1 MKVPAPRLLAFKF
14 FSQALVIC
22 IFAVSLSHA
31 QTTTAAFQGTVS
43 DATGAVLPAAQVTAS
58 NIDTGLK
65 RTTIANEL
73 GRFVLSELPP
83 GSYEITVSLPGFET
97 LVRKGITL
105 TVGQLATLN
114 LQMKVGGVGE
124 QVVVTGD
131 APIVETSQS
140 AVSGV
145 VEEKRITELP
155 LNGRDF
161 TQLALV
167 EPATVSLRNTGTGEV
182 NRGFGTRMSVAGS
195 RPDQTGWLLD
205 GMNINS
211 NTFFGTPGSAG
222 GGLLGV
228 DGVREFQVLTT
239 NYSSEFG
246 GTSGGVV
253 NMITKSGTNQFH
265 GTVYEFL
272 RNSAL
277 DAAAWEDNA
286 YGNGRAPFKRNQFGF
301 SVGGPIK
308 KDRTFFFGNYEGLRQ
323 PKGITGVAVVPDEN
337 AHNGL
342 VPGPNGGLQQ
352 VKIADSVAGLL
363 KQWPLPNAP
372 GNAGAGVGYLA
383 SSTSQR
389 TTENFFMVRLDHRIS
404 DSQSLFGR
412 FSFDEASQLTPDL
425 IPVDDVTLKTHP
437 RYATVQLVSVWSPK
451 LLTTTRVGMSRNN
464 IELNEVMNVK
474 YPQSGFFLNP
484 NFPIEIQIP
493 GNGLSNFGPDTS
505 NIQQTIQNVFQ
516 LQENISYTTG
526 NHAYKFGV
534 EFEKLDPNLNS
545 GPNNGGMLRWAS
557 ISDFLQD
564 NPLQQLSTSLPGN
577 DPYRSFRQNLFG
589 FYFNDDWKMSSRLT
603 WNLGLRYEPYT
614 APSEKWGR
622 VSVVKDWLTATHYDT
637 GGTMFQAPGNKYFA
651 PRVGFAFDP
660 KGNGKTAIRGGIGV
674 FYIPLT
680 TTVYSRASTR
690 NAPFTGSIQIL
701 PRDAT
706 GKVANFASSLAFAN
720 SIAPQYLTPQFNA
733 TSAPIMVQYRP
744 DASYE
749 MKANLT
755 VEQQIGQDLAVSVG
769 YIGGRGYHL
778 TRTANVNMRYPT
790 IVNGRAFVNGSSPL
804 PNPNLFQGQLVVT
817 DSQSFY
823 NALRLQVK
831 KRLSRNYQY
840 QVSYTWSKSIDDASA
855 GSSNSAYQTEGASS
869 QLWSTKADRGLSAL
883 NQTHNFV
890 VNGLWA
896 LPSPSASKVISSVL
910 GGWQATGIFMMVTGT
925 PFTPV
930 LSGSNVNDNG
940 KPGSGTQLREPEW
953 VGGNRSFSSLTSG
966 TTAGCTFV
974 NGVPGPYVAGRPN
987 SVAPQKLGT
996 PRLWFDPCVFAVP
1009 PTGFYGTAGRGILIG
1024 PGTVN
1029 FDAGLGKNIPLKEEA
1044 HLEFRGDFFNLFNRP
1059 NYADPATGVLN
1070 ANNNSLI
1077 TTAGQITRTVTSS
1090 RQLQFSLKV
1099 VF

>member
-1 MKVPAPRLLAFKF
+1 MSVLRFFLFSFLILVVAAPLGA
-14 FSQALVIC
+14 
-22 IFAVSLSHA
+22 A
-31 QTTTAAFQGTVS
+31 QTTTAAFLGTVMDS
-43 DATGAVLPAAQVTAS
+43 SGAVLPGAQVTAS

-65 RTTIANEL
+65 RTTVSNEE
-73 GRFVLSELPP
+73 GRFLLSELPP
-83 GSYEITVSLPGFET
+83 GSYELTVSLPSFET
-97 LVRKGITL
+97 LVRKGLTL
-105 TVGQLATLN
+105 TVGQQASLTLS
-114 LQMKVGGVGE
+114 LKVGGANE

-140 AVSGV
+140 SVSGV

-167 EPATVSLRNTGTGEV
+167 EPSTVSLRNTGTGEV
-182 NRGFGTRMSVAGS
+182 GRGFGTRMSVAGS

-205 GMNINS
+205 GMKINS

-253 NMITKSGTNQFH
+253 NMVTKSGTNQFH

-286 YGNGRAPFKRNQFGF
+286 YGNGKVPFKRNQFGF

-308 KDRTFFFGNYEGLRQ
+308 KDRTFFFFNYEGLRQ
-323 PKGITGVAVVPDEN
+323 PKGVTNSSVVPDAN

-342 VPGPNGGLQQ
+342 IPGPNGGLQQ
-352 VKIADSVAGLL
+352 VNIAPSVAGLL
-363 KQWPLPNAP
+363 QTWPKPNSP
-372 GNAGAGVGYLA
+372 QNAGPGVGYYV

-389 TTENFFMVRLDHRIS
+389 TTENFYMMRVDHRLS
-404 DSQSLFGR
+404 DSQSIFGR
-412 FSFDEASQLTPDL
+412 FSFDEASQITPDP
-425 IPVDDVTLKTHP
+425 IPVDDVKLETHP
-437 RYATVQLVSVWSPK
+437 RYGTIQLVSVWSPK
-451 LLTTTRVGMSRNN
+451 LLTTTRAGVSRNN
-464 IELNEVMNVK
+464 IGLNETMNVK

-493 GNGLSNFGPDTS
+493 GNGLNNFGPDTS
-505 NIQQTIQNVFQ
+505 NIQQTIQNVYQ
-516 LQENISYTTG
+516 VQENISYTSG

-534 EFEKLDPNLNS
+534 EFEKLDPNFNS

-557 ISDFLQD
+557 LSDFLQD
-564 NPLQQLSTSLPGN
+564 NPLQQLSSSLPGN
-577 DPYRSFRQNLFG
+577 DPYRTFRQNLFG

-637 GGTMFQAPGNKYFA
+637 GGTMFQTPGNKYFA

-660 KGNGKTAIRGGIGV
+660 KGNGKTAIRGGFGV

-690 NAPFTGSIQIL
+690 NAPFSGSIQIQ
-701 PRDAT
+701 PKDAT
-706 GKVANFASSLAFAN
+706 GKVANFASALAFAN

-749 MKANLT
+749 MKANFT

-769 YIGGRGYHL
+769 YVGGRGIHL

-790 IVNGRAFVNGSSPL
+790 IVNGRTFVNGSSPL
-804 PNPNLFQGQLVVT
+804 PNRNLFQGQLVVT

-823 NALRLQVK
+823 NALRLQLK

-840 QVSYTWSKSIDDASA
+840 QVSYTWSKSIDDATA
-855 GSSNSAYQTEGASS
+855 GSSNSSYQTEGASS
-869 QLWSTKADRGLSAL
+869 QLWNPKADRGLSAL
-883 NQTHNFV
+883 NQTHNFT

-896 LPSPSASKVISSVL
+896 LPSISANKIVSSVL
-910 GGWQATGIFMMVTGT
+910 GGWQATGIFTMVTGT

-974 NGVPGPYVAGRPN
+974 GGVPGPYVAGRPN
-987 SVAPQKLGT
+987 SVAPGQKLGT
-996 PRLWFDPCVFAVP
+996 PNLWFDPCAFAVP
-1009 PTGFYGTAGRGILIG
+1009 PAGFYGTAGRGILIG
-1024 PGTVN
+1024 PGTVD

-1059 NYADPATGVLN
+1059 NYADPATGVVN
-1070 ANNNSLI
+1070 ASNNSLI
-1077 TTAGQITRTVTSS
+1077 TTVGQVTRTVTSS